1 MNDKSY
7 KDWELMNDKA
17 LSEVIGSFIKHH
29 RLKQQMT
36 QTQVAEAA
44 GISRSTLSLLERGEP
59 VNLMS
64 LIQVLRVLGLLNIMD
79 AFEVKEEISPLAY
92 AKLKKK
98 QKQRARVNKVEEP
111 KEDLGW

>member
-1 MNDKSY
+1 MNDKTD
-7 KDWELMNDKA
+7 KNWALMSDKA
-17 LSEVIGSFIKHH
+17 LSEVIGGFIKHH
-29 RLKQQMT
+29 RLKAQMT
-36 QTQVAEAA
+36 QAQAAEAA

-64 LIQVLRVLGLLNIMD
+64 LLQVFRVLGLLNVMD
-79 AFEVKEEISPLAY
+79 AFMIKEEVSPLAY

-98 QKQRARVNKVEEP
+98 QKQRVRANKVEEP